1 MSELIVAIDQGTTSS
16 RATVYGLDGQ
26 VIALAQQEFPQHYP
40 ASGWVEHDPQELW
53 DSVVTTL
60 REAVRR
66 ALEKHPQAQVVAAGI
81 TNQRETVVLWD
92 RRSGEPLHRAIVWQ
106 DRRTAQRCEAL
117 QAQGLT
123 PLVTQRTGL
132 QLDPY
137 FSATKIA
144 WILDQVPG
152 ARERAARGELAA
164 GTIDCYLIWR
174 LTGGRSHCTDV
185 TNASRTSLYDID
197 EARWDDELAQA
208 FGVPVSVLPEV
219 RESVAEFGRID
230 PQVLAGDI
238 PILGVAGDQQAAS
251 IGQGCVAPGPVKST
265 YGTGCFM
272 LANTGETRLRADNGL
287 LATIAYA
294 VQGRTTYALEGSIF
308 SAGSVVQWLRD
319 ALGII
324 SDASQTEALAASL
337 DTNDGVILVPAFSG
351 LGAPYWDPHAR
362 AAVLGLSRGA
372 GRAHFARAALES
384 IAYQTDDLLQAFRGA
399 GVEPSALNVDG
410 GLTANGWC
418 MQFTADVTDVQVR
431 RPINTETTS
440 LGAACLAMLGHGALE
455 DITQVSRLWQLDC
468 VFDPSFDASRRGQ
481 LLDAWRG
488 AVARTRSSTDTSG

>member
-16 RATVYGLDGQ
+16 RTTVYGLDGE

-40 ASGWVEHDPQELW
+40 ASGWVEHDPEELW
-53 DSVVTTL
+53 ASVVTTL
-60 REAVRR
+60 RDAVAKAQAKRR
-66 ALEKHPQAQVVAAGI
+66 PGHVAAVGI

-92 RRSGEPLHRAIVWQ
+92 RATGAPLHRAIVWQ
-106 DRRTAQRCEAL
+106 DRRTAQRCDAL
-117 QAQGLT
+117 RAQGLA
-123 PLVTQRTGL
+123 PLITDRTGL

-174 LTGGRSHCTDV
+174 LTGGKSHATDV

-197 EARWDDELAQA
+197 GGCWDEELAQA
-208 FGVPVSVLPEV
+208 FDVPLSVLPDV
-219 RESVAEFGRID
+219 HESVAQFGRID
-230 PQVLAGDI
+230 AQVLAGDI

-324 SDASQTEALAASL
+324 AHAGETEALAASL
-337 DTNDGVILVPAFSG
+337 ESNDGVILVPAFNG

-362 AAVLGLSRGA
+362 AAVHGLSRGA

-410 GLTANGWC
+410 GLTANAWC
-418 MQFTADVTDVQVR
+418 MQFTADVTDVAVR
-431 RPINTETTS
+431 RPVNTETTS
-440 LGAACLAMLGHGALE
+440 LGAACLAMIGHGAL
-455 DITQVSRLWQLDC
+455 DDVTQVSRLWQLDR
-468 VFDPSFDASRRGQ
+468 VFDPSFDAPRRDQ
-481 LLDAWRG
+481 LLDAWRA
-488 AVARTRSSTDTSG
+488 AVARTRSA